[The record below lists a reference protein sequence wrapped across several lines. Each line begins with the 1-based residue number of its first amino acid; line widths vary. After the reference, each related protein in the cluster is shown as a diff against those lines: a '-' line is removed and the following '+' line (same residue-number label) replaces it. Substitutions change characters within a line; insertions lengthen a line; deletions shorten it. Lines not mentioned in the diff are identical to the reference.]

1 MALVLGLAALLWGVG
16 HLLRLP
22 VQARAL
28 MLGLLYVAVLGL
40 QVILPEGAELRR
52 ATGGSAA
59 PWLLIGGA
67 AALVLLYRE
76 GLRRLRARAAPPPAP
91 ETARQGPFRD
101 VELERYARHI
111 VLREIGG
118 VGQKRLK
125 DARVLVIGAGGLGAP
140 VLLYLA
146 GAGVGTIG
154 VIDEDTVSLSN
165 LARQVIHTD
174 ARTSMPKVFSAERAM
189 TDLNPEV
196 TVKPYNRRLTPE
208 IAEALV
214 GEYDLVIDGSDNF
227 DTRELVNRACV
238 ATGTPLLSG
247 AIGQWEGQVSLFDP
261 VRGAP
266 CRACVFPE
274 RPAPGLVP
282 SCAEGGVA
290 GPLPGV
296 IGTLLAT
303 EAVKEI
309 TQAGDG
315 LAGRLL
321 IYDALAAEMRSVKVR
336 RDPACPVCGGV

>member
-40 QVILPEGAELRR
+40 QVVLPEGAELRR

-67 AALVLLYRE
+67 VALVLLYRE

-125 DARVLVIGAGGLGAP
+125 EAKVLVIGAGGLGAP

-154 VIDEDTVSLSN
+154 VIDDDTVSLSN

-174 ARTSMPKVFSAERAM
+174 ARTGMPKVFSAERAM
-189 TDLNPEV
+189 NDLNPEV

-214 GEYDLVIDGSDNF
+214 AEYDLVIDGSDNF

>member
-154 VIDEDTVSLSN
+154 VIDDDTVSLSN

-174 ARTSMPKVFSAERAM
+174 ARTGMPKVFSAERAM
-189 TDLNPEV
+189 NDLNPEV

-208 IAEALV
+208 IAEALI

>member
-28 MLGLLYVAVLGL
+28 MLGLLYVAVLSL
-40 QVILPEGAELRR
+40 QVVLPEGAELRR

-67 AALVLLYRE
+67 VALVLLYRE

-125 DARVLVIGAGGLGAP
+125 EAKVLVIGAGGLGAP

-154 VIDEDTVSLSN
+154 VIDDDTVSLSN

-174 ARTSMPKVFSAERAM
+174 ARTGMPKVFSAERAM
-189 TDLNPEV
+189 NDLNPEV

-214 GEYDLVIDGSDNF
+214 AEYDLVIDGSDNF